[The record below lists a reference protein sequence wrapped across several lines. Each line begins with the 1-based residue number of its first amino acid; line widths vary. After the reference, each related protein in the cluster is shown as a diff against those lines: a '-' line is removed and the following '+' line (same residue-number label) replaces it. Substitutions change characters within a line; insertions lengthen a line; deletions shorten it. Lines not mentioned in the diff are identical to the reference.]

1 MLFFGVKQ
9 KIVPLE
15 DLAKYIFENQT
26 KLTLNDYKLFIVLLV
41 LLDSKDELI

>member
-15 DLAKYIFENQT
+15 DLAKYIFEN
-26 KLTLNDYKLFIVLLV
+26 
-41 LLDSKDELI
+41 